1 MKILY
6 GKTIVQ
12 HGNYIPKQV
21 ASKPPDI
28 ILDLNPKKL
37 YTVLL
42 IDPDAVGGNKIHF
55 LLINYSLKKLGKI
68 IFPYIGPKPPKGS
81 GVHRYYFLLIQQELL
96 IIPNLNFPS
105 RYISIKK
112 IFNLLDIPN
121 NQIIAQEYFT
131 SHA

>member
-1 MKILY
+1 MNVFY
-6 GKTIVQ
+6 GKTTVLN
-12 HGNYIPKQV
+12 GNYISKQQ
-21 ASKPPDI
+21 ASKMPEI
-28 ILDLNPKKL
+28 ILHLKPKKL

-42 IDPDAVGGNKIHF
+42 MDPDAVGGNKIHF
-55 LLINYSLKKLGKI
+55 LLINYSLKELGNI

-105 RYISIKK
+105 RYISIQK
-112 IFNLLDIPN
+112 IFDLFGTP
-121 NQIIAQEYFT
+121 IAQKYFT

>member
-68 IFPYIGPKPPKGS
+68 IFPYIGPKPPKDS